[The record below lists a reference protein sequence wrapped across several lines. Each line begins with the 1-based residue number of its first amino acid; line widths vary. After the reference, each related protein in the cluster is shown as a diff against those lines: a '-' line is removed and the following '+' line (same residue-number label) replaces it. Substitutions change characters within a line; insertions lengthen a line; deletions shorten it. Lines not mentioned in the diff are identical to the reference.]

1 MKKALKQAYLLLV
14 AFSLTL
20 ILADCDFID
29 NAFSHNPIITLSEC
43 PGTSNCFGHSH
54 SVCFDDDV
62 FITDSKV
69 KSDKFLTCIGLIP
82 ILKFNFKNSF
92 ITNIWQPPK
101 FS

>member
-14 AFSLTL
+14 ALSLTL

-29 NAFSHNPIITLSEC
+29 NAFSHNHIITLSEC

-62 FITDSKV
+62 FINDSKV